1 MKTINMT
8 HRAQFH
14 QLGGKR
20 SIKDRI
26 LSVFLPQ
33 RDIVGDYLGAMGG
46 LLAATYAYKGGYV
59 SGVNTGMPAAGYS
72 VSVADIRLDF
82 AAIALARTAAGQTA
96 LAAADI
102 LQLIELPAG
111 VYVPLGVL
119 QCITA
124 EGETATADLGDGSS
138 VAGYLD
144 DFNCNTAG
152 WGFSGV
158 TTAYSVAV
166 GGGKLYTASDTID
179 LLLNTAAFNVAVVGV
194 RAICIDCRGTRQ

>member
-1 MKTINMT
+1 MKTISMT
-8 HRAQFH
+8 HLTRFSH
-14 QLGGKR
+14 LGAKP
-20 SIKDRI
+20 SMKDR
-26 LSVFLPQ
+26 LLKMFRPAADRLESHLF
-33 RDIVGDYLGAMGG
+33 DIGG
-46 LLAATYAYKGGYV
+46 MLAATYAYKGGYA

-82 AAIALARTAAGQTA
+82 AAIATARTAAGQTA

-111 VYVPLGVL
+111 VYVPVAVL

-124 EGETATADLGDGSS
+124 EGETATADLGDGAQ

-166 GGGKLYTASDTID
+166 GGGKLYTAADTID

-194 RAICIDCRGTRQ
+194 RVACVDMRNQRS